1 MVDFG
6 PSDDFGSPDPSIYWW
21 LKSKKSDA
29 LQALNADFKHLST
42 DNQRIEAYETYA
54 SLYTNRSLDMG
65 NSFYGT
71 IEDGW
76 TVTRGKYTRCPYN
89 LMKQVID
96 DVTARIIKT
105 QPRAKFLT
113 HGGNRSL
120 KRKAKLMEK
129 WNDHLVH
136 KLRQDEKFNQVIKD
150 ACIYGLGA
158 LKIGKAYKRPEVT
171 AERVY
176 PGNLYVDLQETAFA
190 EPTRLHHRT
199 FVSKEW
205 LKMMFP
211 KQARD
216 IESSGAISDAARYI
230 GYYDNHQGSLD
241 QVELVESWHLPSY
254 VEDDGTP
261 SKDGVRYLWCD
272 KVLLQTSTWSRRSFP
287 IAFFRWKQDPTNTFY
302 GVGLG
307 EDLFGVH
314 VDANLTLNRVNT
326 AIELMP
332 NPYVLI
338 RKGTE
343 TDIVDISNAPGTFI
357 EWSGPEPPQ
366 IVLPQSVPGDLLQYV
381 REHEMRAYKIAGLSS
396 QEQEPDSLQTGR
408 AVEMHYQT
416 GNVPFVHQLAKFEFL
431 VQDVGEC
438 NVATGRHIYDVHGK
452 FSVLLDGDRKNTIQ
466 ELDWSEVAID
476 PRENSYVIRAEPV
489 SALSDT
495 FAARLSE
502 VERLQMMFP
511 NMPEQKKKSLLGM
524 PDMENEEDLGESALN
539 NIDKMIEAALDDGE
553 FTAPSPFMDLDLLII
568 RGNEAEQKAADE
580 DVAEN
585 NRQVL
590 RMMIRAANGMR
601 QKQIMAAQLQQQG
614 MATPAAVP
622 QSPQSGQGPTAI
634 TG

>member
-6 PSDDFGSPDPSIYWW
+6 PSSDFGSPNTSIYWW
-21 LKSKKSDA
+21 LKNKKSDA

-42 DNQRIEAYETYA
+42 DNQRLEAYETYA
-54 SLYTNRSLDMG
+54 SLYTNRHVDPGAPLLASYEAKWSIDA
-65 NSFYGT
+65 GT
-71 IEDGW
+71 
-76 TVTRGKYTRCPYN
+76 YTRCPYN

-105 QPRAKFLT
+105 QPKAKFLT
-113 HGGNRSL
+113 HGGSRSL
-120 KRKAKLMEK
+120 QRKAELMER
-129 WNDHLVH
+129 WNEHLVY
-136 KLRQDEKFNQVIKD
+136 KLRQDEKFSQVVKD

-158 LKIGKAYKRPEVT
+158 LKVGKAYKVPEVRS
-171 AERVY
+171 ERVF
-176 PGNLYVDLQETAFA
+176 PGNLYVDLQETIFS

-211 KQARD
+211 KQAKE
-216 IESSGAISDAARYI
+216 IESSGAISDAASYI
-230 GYYDNHQGSLD
+230 SYYGHNQGSLD
-241 QVELVESWHLPSY
+241 QVELIESWHLPSY
-254 VEDDGTP
+254 LEEDGAP

-272 KVLLQTSTWSRRSFP
+272 RVLLQESKWSRRSFP
-287 IAFFRWKQDPTNTFY
+287 FAFFRWKQDPNNVFY
-302 GVGLG
+302 GTGLG
-307 EDLFGVH
+307 EDLLGVH
-314 VDANLTLNRVNT
+314 VDANVTLNRVNT

-366 IVLPQSVPGDLLQYV
+366 IILPQSVPGDLLQYV
-381 REHEMRAYKIAGLSS
+381 REHEMRAYKIAGLST
-396 QEQEPDSLQTGR
+396 QEQESSSLQTGR
-408 AVEMHYQT
+408 AVEMQYQT
-416 GNVPFVHQLAKFEFL
+416 GNVPFGNQLTKFEFL
-431 VQDVGEC
+431 VQDVAEC
-438 NVATGRHIYDVHGK
+438 NVATGRYIYEVHGE
-452 FSVLLDGDRKNTIQ
+452 FSVLLNGKKKNTIQ
-466 ELDWSEVAID
+466 ELDWKEVAID
-476 PRENSYVIRAEPV
+476 PRESSYVIRAEPV

-495 FAARLSE
+495 FSARLSE
-502 VERLQMMFP
+502 VERIVTLFP
-511 NMPEQKKKSLLGM
+511 GMPEQRIKALLGM
-524 PDMENEEDLGESALN
+524 PDMESEEDLGTAALK
-539 NIDKMIEAALDDGE
+539 NIDKMVEQAIDEGIY
-553 FTAPSPFMDLDLLII
+553 TAPSPFMDLDLFII
-568 RGNEAEQKAADE
+568 RGNEQEQKAADY
-580 DVAEN
+580 DVPEN

-634 TG
+634 PG